1 MEQKNNSL
9 RFMAISGWAL
19 SLILV
24 CTFIARGA
32 WVTPTANPPSENIS
46 APINVGSSNQTK
58 QGSLTLSGP
67 FTAATTTLFQG
78 TTTFTP
84 TANNANQFKVTNATG
99 TELFKIDS
107 VNSTTALTGG
117 GTSLSLDTNGASLGA
132 LTIGPGDMNFGL
144 TPGFKLG
151 IGKFPTFD
159 NLEVVGS
166 ISSTDNIK
174 STTGFCI
181 GASCITE
188 WPTGGETPPVGGS
201 VPATGM
207 ILSSIS
213 DNAAII
219 AEGFTQWRHIMGA
232 PYTITA
238 MNPMGNA
245 PVYIYIKN

>member
-32 WVTPTANPPSENIS
+32 WVTPTANPPGENIS
-46 APINVGSSNQTK
+46 APLNVGSSNQTK

-84 TANNANQFKVTNATG
+84 TANNVNQFKVTNATG

-117 GTSLSLDTNGASLGA
+117 GTSLSLGASGASLGA
-132 LTIGPGDMNFGL
+132 LTIGSTSMNFGL
-144 TPGFKLG
+144 APGFKLG
-151 IGKFPTFD
+151 IGKAATSD
-159 NLEVVGS
+159 NLEVAGT
-166 ISSTDNIK
+166 INSTGNIK

-181 GASCITE
+181 GVSCITE
-188 WPTGGETPPVGGS
+188 WPTGGSGS
-201 VPATGM
+201 GVPSSGI
-207 ILSSIS
+207 ILSQDQTNPLIEMQGYTLM
-213 DNAAII
+213 NL
-219 AEGFTQWRHIMGA
+219 MGV
-232 PYTITA
+232 PYTVTA
-238 MNPMGNA
+238 TAGGMGGTL
-245 PVYIYIKN
+245 PLYLFQKQ